1 MTMRGASD
9 HAAYPAKRRKPARS
23 RVMRDLAADWQRWT
37 PAERLIA
44 GLLFGAIWLTVS
56 SFYLTQIFHD

>member
-1 MTMRGASD
+1 MAMRSTSEQP
-9 HAAYPAKRRKPARS
+9 AYNSERRRPARS

-44 GLLFGAIWLTVS
+44 GLLMGALWISVS
-56 SFYLTQIFHD
+56 AFYLTKIFH

>member
-44 GLLFGAIWLTVS
+44 GLLFGAISITAS
-56 SFYLTQIFHD
+56 AFYLTQIFHG

>member
-44 GLLFGAIWLTVS
+44 GLLIGAISITASAL
-56 SFYLTQIFHD
+56 YLTQIFHG